1 MCYLVELE
9 QSTFRLL
16 IYVPTHK
23 IIDLSVAPEI
33 KCSLSGNQAQQVT
46 WSLCSEYVWRS
57 SAFCKGYFS
66 SHSYAKILFSIA
78 YMRIPEP
85 QSRVC
90 TTDKEFSIVRWP
102 CAVRSAFGMAGYY
115 LNLLKC
121 LKENSQDRVSALES
135 FIDTTIMSQI
145 MHVLSRDRDAKYCPL
160 FENAMC
166 HTSSSWP
173 SRIFIVVEGNCVLLL
188 LEFRAKAKVWRPFCF
203 LLVTNMVSK
212 QGVFSIAAI
221 MV

>member
-1 MCYLVELE
+1 MVANRRPSAVIFISKIRLVVHRFNIRPSMCYLVELE

-90 TTDKEFSIVRWP
+90 TTDKEFSIVR
-102 CAVRSAFGMAGYY
+102 
-115 LNLLKC
+115 
-121 LKENSQDRVSALES
+121 
-135 FIDTTIMSQI
+135 
-145 MHVLSRDRDAKYCPL
+145 
-160 FENAMC
+160 
-166 HTSSSWP
+166 
-173 SRIFIVVEGNCVLLL
+173 
-188 LEFRAKAKVWRPFCF
+188 
-203 LLVTNMVSK
+203 
-212 QGVFSIAAI
+212 
-221 MV
+221 